1 MKVCWFDTQSISIFL
16 NFLEEFRGPKCEKFL
31 FLAGI
36 VLLSTFSCKQ
46 RYAWN
51 GGKYQS
57 AASQDQEHVHHIW
70 QIRHTLYDVIDAN
83 NKAYDADNDI
93 QQRHGCS
100 QQPLLW

>member
-57 AASQDQEHVHHIW
+57 AASQDQEHVHHI
-70 QIRHTLYDVIDAN
+70 
-83 NKAYDADNDI
+83 
-93 QQRHGCS
+93 
-100 QQPLLW
+100 